1 MTLQDFK
8 LKMISELSSVYE
20 MDELNSV
27 FNLLSEDYLKIPR
40 SKILLADEI
49 DLNESNQSLFL
60 NALERLKTHEPIQ
73 YVLGK
78 TTFMD
83 LEFKVNN
90 SVLIPRPETEEL
102 VRLMLKEDLD
112 GKEVLDI
119 GTGSGCIAISLTKN
133 LHNAKV
139 SALDISK
146 DALEVA
152 LENAELNNV
161 NIEFIHADIFEYQSD
176 KKYDVIVSNPP
187 YVLESEKMLM
197 KQNVLNYEPEI
208 ALFVDDINALKY
220 YESIIKFSL
229 NNLNS
234 QGQIFFET
242 NENYKDELNKLA
254 QNYEYNIIE
263 FKLDIND
270 KNRFL
275 ILSKVD

>member
-1 MTLQDFK
+1 
-8 LKMISELSSVYE
+8 
-20 MDELNSV
+20 
-27 FNLLSEDYLKIPR
+27 
-40 SKILLADEI
+40 
-49 DLNESNQSLFL
+49 
-60 NALERLKTHEPIQ
+60 
-73 YVLGK
+73 
-78 TTFMD
+78 
-83 LEFKVNN
+83 
-90 SVLIPRPETEEL
+90 
-102 VRLMLKEDLD
+102 MLKEDLD
-112 GKEVLDI
+112 GKEILDI
-119 GTGSGCIAISLTKN
+119 GTGSGCIAISLAKN
-133 LHNAKV
+133 LSNAKV

-220 YESIIKFSL
+220 YESVIKFSL
-229 NNLNS
+229 NNLNP

-275 ILSKVD
+275 ILSKVG

>member
-1 MTLQDFK
+1 M
-8 LKMISELSSVYE
+8 
-20 MDELNSV
+20 
-27 FNLLSEDYLKIPR
+27 
-40 SKILLADEI
+40 
-49 DLNESNQSLFL
+49 
-60 NALERLKTHEPIQ
+60 
-73 YVLGK
+73 
-78 TTFMD
+78 
-83 LEFKVNN
+83 
-90 SVLIPRPETEEL
+90 
-102 VRLMLKEDLD
+102 
-112 GKEVLDI
+112 
-119 GTGSGCIAISLTKN
+119 
-133 LHNAKV
+133 
-139 SALDISK
+139 DISK

-152 LENAELNNV
+152 KENAELNNV

-220 YESIIKFSL
+220 YESVIKFSL

-275 ILSKVD
+275 ILSKVG

>member
-1 MTLQDFK
+1 MLI
-8 LKMISELSSVYE
+8 LNLS
-20 MDELNSV
+20 MQ
-27 FNLLSEDYLKIPR
+27 I
-40 SKILLADEI
+40 
-49 DLNESNQSLFL
+49 FL
-60 NALERLKTHEPIQ
+60 NIK
-73 YVLGK
+73 
-78 TTFMD
+78 
-83 LEFKVNN
+83 
-90 SVLIPRPETEEL
+90 
-102 VRLMLKEDLD
+102 
-112 GKEVLDI
+112 
-119 GTGSGCIAISLTKN
+119 
-133 LHNAKV
+133 
-139 SALDISK
+139 
-146 DALEVA
+146 
-152 LENAELNNV
+152 
-161 NIEFIHADIFEYQSD
+161 SD

-220 YESIIKFSL
+220 YESVIKFSL

-275 ILSKVD
+275 ILSKVG